1 MPVKATNIVYALPYP
16 ALEAGNLSFPQGSY
30 EPEVRMREDGH
41 SIEIEHRI
49 SGAPFIERLI
59 EEGVVN
65 YYCLFSVPK
74 TGIRTLYKT
83 AKVDKVSWEK
93 SVVGQPPRLR
103 PLLIY
108 TGEDRKCKLTAKC
121 GVANLWQGKSIT
133 LPKGARLARGEF
145 LDVNNSEY
153 SFLRFAKGNGDE
165 FKRGSF
171 KVLPSNEDGF
181 YFKIEA
187 APDVFDFVQKN
198 GMDVA
203 LRAGILTGIVGQ
215 CFSILKYKYKET
227 DEDSNDFPNLR
238 TLSSK
243 LESEYGSDWNDDDFD
258 PMFAATTLYPLQVPS
273 TVIDDDEDES
283 V

>member
-1 MPVKATNIVYALPYP
+1 MPVKSSNIVYALPYP

-30 EPEVRMREDGH
+30 EPEVRMGDDGH

-59 EEGVVN
+59 EEGLVN
-65 YYCLFSVPK
+65 FCCLFSVPK
-74 TGIRTLYKT
+74 TGIRKLYNT
-83 AKVDKVSWEK
+83 EKVGEISWEK

-103 PLLIY
+103 PLLVFA
-108 TGEDRKCKLTAKC
+108 GKDRKFKLTKKC
-121 GVANLWQGKSIT
+121 GVADLWQGKSIT
-133 LPKGARLARGEF
+133 LPKGARLARGDF

-153 SFLRFAKGNGDE
+153 SFLRFSKGEGDE
-165 FKRGSF
+165 YKRGSF
-171 KVLPSNEDGF
+171 KVSPSNEDGF
-181 YFKIEA
+181 YFKIVA

-227 DEDSNDFPNLR
+227 EDDSNDFPNLR

-243 LESEYGSDWNDDDFD
+243 LESEYGSDWNDEKFD
-258 PMFAATTLYPLQVPS
+258 PMLAATTLYPLQIPS
-273 TVIDDDEDES
+273 TAINDDEDGN